1 MKTELKEVS
10 PTRRELK
17 IEIPAEDVKN
27 AYNKV
32 SKKYAA
38 AVQVPG
44 FRKGFAP
51 VDIVKLRYKDDI
63 QNEVLREILP
73 QKVQQAIEENN
84 LSPLGEPHLHL
95 ENQENLKLN
104 GSEPLVANVHVEVMP
119 EIPAPDYKNVEA
131 VRRVRPV
138 NDENI
143 EQIID
148 ERRRQ
153 SATLVPVED
162 RKSAEGDTLIV
173 DLEGAFLDKPEEEP
187 IKADDLEITLGD
199 GRIAKAFTEN
209 LTGLSEDDEKEF
221 TVEYP
226 ADFASPA
233 LAGKTVNYKAKVKSV
248 GKIEMPET
256 DDEWAKS
263 LEEDFESIADLR
275 SKLRG
280 DLELAAKAEADNRVR
295 DELVTKLIEK
305 HDFEVP
311 NTLVEIQARNLL
323 NNFAQ
328 DLSKK
333 GVDTKGL
340 DENFVRMAY
349 EQMFGQAERDVRGA
363 MLLEKVAELEN
374 VEVSGDE
381 IAAELEQI
389 AKYYGVTAEQV
400 RAQLSQ
406 QGGENGIA
414 DRLRSRKAVEALV
427 NQSKITDG
435 EWVDPSQ
442 GRTEVGDSG
451 VVETEADKSKE
462 EKKFQTEAGDSR
474 TKKVEIQCLHCERWF
489 QSPIY
494 FGDSQSFDTS
504 ALEGNTVQ
512 CPFCGKMT
520 GCNKD
525 NMRVGFEDGG
535 FIGDKIKPKTKK
547 ARKK

>member
-10 PTRRELK
+10 PTQRELK
-17 IEIPAEDVKN
+17 IEIPAEDIKA

-38 AVQVPG
+38 AAQVPG

-51 VDIVKLRYKDDI
+51 VDIVKLRYKDEI

-73 QKVQQAIEENN
+73 EKVQQAIEEND

-131 VRRVRPV
+131 VRRARPV
-138 NDENI
+138 KDE
-143 EQIID
+143 ELELLID

-153 SATLVPVED
+153 GATLMPVED

-173 DLEGAFLDKPEEEP
+173 DLEGAFLDAPDEEP

-199 GRIAKAFTEN
+199 GRIEKAFTEN
-209 LTGLSEDDEKEF
+209 LVGLSEDDSKEF

-226 ADFASPA
+226 SDFGSPA
-233 LAGKTVNYKAKVKSV
+233 LAGKSVKYKAKIKSI
-248 GKIEMPET
+248 GKIEMPEA
-256 DDEWAKS
+256 DDEWAQS
-263 LEEDFESIADLR
+263 LEEDFASMADLR
-275 SKLRG
+275 SKLRA
-280 DLELAAKAEADNRVR
+280 DMELAAKAEADNRVR

-311 NTLVEIQARNLL
+311 NTLVDIQARNLL

-328 DLSKK
+328 DLQRQ
-333 GVDTKGL
+333 GIDPKGL
-340 DENFVRMAY
+340 DENFVKMAY
-349 EQMFGQAERDVRGA
+349 EQMRGQAERDVRGA

-374 VEVSGDE
+374 VEVTGEE

-389 AKYYGVTAEQV
+389 SKYYGVPVEQI
-400 RAQLSQ
+400 RASLAQQ
-406 QGGENGIA
+406 QGGETNIA

-435 EWVDPSQ
+435 EWI
-442 GRTEVGDSG
+442 DSPHKAAAENETAEEKNADEKTLQKAAEKDDG
-451 VVETEADKSKE
+451 ETENVG
-462 EKKFQTEAGDSR
+462 T
-474 TKKVEIQCLHCERWF
+474 TKKK
-489 QSPIY
+489 
-494 FGDSQSFDTS
+494 T
-504 ALEGNTVQ
+504 AA
-512 CPFCGKMT
+512 KA
-520 GCNKD
+520 K
-525 NMRVGFEDGG
+525 
-535 FIGDKIKPKTKK
+535 KTKT
-547 ARKK
+547 AE